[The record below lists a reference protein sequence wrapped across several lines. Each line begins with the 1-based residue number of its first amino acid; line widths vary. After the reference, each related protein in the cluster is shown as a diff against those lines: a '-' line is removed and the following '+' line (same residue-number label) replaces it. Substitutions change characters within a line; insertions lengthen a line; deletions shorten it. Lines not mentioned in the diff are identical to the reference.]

1 MNLSPNAKKTL
12 REFVMVD
19 LEKAIDETKRE
30 INNLRILGFHA
41 KAEKKRKVLRFFWEL
56 WSELN
61 TKVDNIEVEA
71 T

>member
-19 LEKAIDETKRE
+19 LEKAIDEAKRE

-41 KAEKKRKVLRFFWEL
+41 KAEKKRKTLRFFWEL
-56 WSELN
+56 WSELS
-61 TKVDNIEVEA
+61 ERVEA